1 MSGFLAGRFVCT
13 MAVTRWWMT
22 LVLVA
27 GSVLATSAW
36 PGQAPERHWLGVN
49 GNDWKRMGPDARLAY
64 VEGFLA
70 GAAVSQAA
78 AGARDSTGV
87 RTGLEQLGR
96 SGRFRFPFAANVY
109 ASRLSDFYWWKNHL
123 PLPTWYAFL
132 EVNTTLGR
140 PVSDS
145 VP

>member
-1 MSGFLAGRFVCT
+1 
-13 MAVTRWWMT
+13 MAVNRWWWAT
-22 LVLVA
+22 LVIVA
-27 GSVLATSAW
+27 GSALASSGW
-36 PGQAPERHWLGVN
+36 PSQEPERHWLAVN

-70 GAAVSQAA
+70 GAALSQAA
-78 AGARDSTGV
+78 GGARDSGGV
-87 RTGLEQLGR
+87 RTELEQLGR

-109 ASRLSDFYWWKNHL
+109 ASRMSDYYWWKDHL

-140 PVSDS
+140 PISDS

>member
-1 MSGFLAGRFVCT
+1 
-13 MAVTRWWMT
+13 MAVNRWWWV
-22 LVLVA
+22 VLVVVV
-27 GSVLATSAW
+27 GSVIASRAW
-36 PGQAPERHWLGVN
+36 PGQEPERHWLGLN
-49 GNDWKRMGPDARLAY
+49 GNDWQRMGPDARLAY

-78 AGARDSTGV
+78 TGARDSAGV

-96 SGRFRFPFAANVY
+96 SGRFRFPLAANVY
-109 ASRLSDFYWWKNHL
+109 ASRMSDYYWWKNHL

>member
-1 MSGFLAGRFVCT
+1 MAVNRWWWVTLVILAGSAL
-13 MAVTRWWMT
+13 AV
-22 LVLVA
+22 
-27 GSVLATSAW
+27 SAR
-36 PGQAPERHWLGVN
+36 PGQERERHWLSITGH
-49 GNDWKRMGPDARLAY
+49 DWLRMGPDVRNAY

-78 AGARDSTGV
+78 TGARDSAGV

-109 ASRLSDFYWWKNHL
+109 ASRMSDYYWWRNHL

-140 PVSDS
+140 PISDS
-145 VP
+145 MP